1 MNKYIWKKTLSLKKM
16 SKATSYE
23 KNVLRF
29 INIFLNLVCDKLSIE
44 QVGNHWDLKS
54 LGCEV

>member
-44 QVGNHWDLKS
+44 QVGNH
-54 LGCEV
+54 